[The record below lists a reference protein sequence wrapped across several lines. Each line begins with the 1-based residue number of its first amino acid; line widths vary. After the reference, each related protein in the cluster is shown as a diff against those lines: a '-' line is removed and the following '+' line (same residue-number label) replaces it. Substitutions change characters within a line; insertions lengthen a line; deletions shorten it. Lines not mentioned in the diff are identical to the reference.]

1 MTGASAIS
9 SGVMTMTELKPC
21 PFCRGKAELK
31 IICSDGIA
39 MMPKITWHIV
49 RCVKCDAKIERFAS
63 VEAIEAWN
71 RRVNDENK
79 KG

>member
-1 MTGASAIS
+1 MD
-9 SGVMTMTELKPC
+9 ELKPC

-71 RRVNDENK
+71 RRVNDATD
-79 KG
+79 

>member
-9 SGVMTMTELKPC
+9 SGVTTMTDLKPC

-39 MMPKITWHIV
+39 MMPKITWHRV
-49 RCVKCDAKIERFAS
+49 RCVKCDAQIERFAS

-71 RRVNDENK
+71 RRVTNAVD
-79 KG
+79 